1 MTKLIAVDPGAASG
15 IVTAFYDEVT
25 PLTFDGQY
33 VTHDGVDGFSAWFW
47 DQECPNQSRFE
58 YWEDFEWVCESFVL
72 RANNKFVA
80 DLRPV
85 EIIGLLKGTL
95 GSEFVTWQQRTLK
108 ALVPD
113 KVLKDAGEWVTGKM
127 VGHTDGRDVN
137 DAKIHALAYMMRK
150 HHVPT
155 LRKYFAREDI

>member
-1 MTKLIAVDPGAASG
+1 MTNLIAVDPGAASG

-25 PLTFDGQY
+25 PLTFHGQY
-33 VTHDGVDGFSAWFW
+33 VTHDGVDGFSAWFHEHSLGERVEW
-47 DQECPNQSRFE
+47 D
-58 YWEDFEWVCESFVL
+58 EWVCESFVL

-85 EIIGLLKGTL
+85 EIIGFLKGTL

-113 KVLKDAGEWVTGKM
+113 QVLKDSGEWVTGKM

-155 LRKYFAREDI
+155 LRKYFAREDV